1 MRPLAL
7 ALTTILALLASAA
20 GRAQSYPDPRVDEL
34 LTRGADA
41 MMRHDYAA
49 AERAYSALRSE
60 YPILPFG
67 DCLLASLELRR
78 AEDADV
84 AVDRGA
90 VGRLLANA
98 LLAVDKLVDEGERD
112 PWRLY
117 AAGLVNGYA
126 AYHAA
131 TSGEWLDAADYGAE
145 TLDYF
150 ERCLE
155 RDPNNREAQ
164 VAVGVY
170 DYWISA
176 KVGSWSPFAE
186 DRTDEALR
194 RLERAVSK
202 TRYHAF
208 VALNALVWIYIDEG
222 NPRKA
227 VRFADTW
234 LARYPGNRD
243 LLWAKARALED
254 YDRRAANEI
263 YDLVASSFL
272 ETEGAI
278 PPTVRV
284 TLAHKKAMN
293 LAELGE
299 PHAATKLLDDV
310 LLARDIPDQ
319 ALRRKADRLERMR
332 ELREEL
338 ND

>member
-1 MRPLAL
+1 MRSLILGLA
-7 ALTTILALLASAA
+7 TALLASAT
-20 GRAQSYPDPRVDEL
+20 GSAQSYPDARVDEL
-34 LTRGADA
+34 LVRGADA
-41 MMRHDYAA
+41 TMRYDYAA
-49 AERAYSALRSE
+49 AERAYKTLRAE

-67 DCLLASLELRR
+67 DCLLASVELRR
-78 AEDADV
+78 AEDFDV
-84 AVDRGA
+84 EIDRGA

-98 LLAVDKLVDEGERD
+98 LLAVDKLVDDEERD

-126 AYHAA
+126 AYFAA
-131 TSGEWLDAADYGAE
+131 TTGGWLDAADYGSE

-155 RDPNNREAQ
+155 RDPTNAEAQ

-186 DRTDEALR
+186 DKTDEALR
-194 RLERAVSK
+194 RLERAAPT

-208 VALNALVWIYIDEG
+208 VAVNALAWIYIDEG
-222 NPRKA
+222 NSRKA
-227 VRFADTW
+227 VRFADRW
-234 LARYPGNRD
+234 LARYPLNRD

-254 YDRRAANEI
+254 YDRRAANKA

-272 ETEGAI
+272 ETEGRI

-293 LAELGE
+293 HAELGE
-299 PHAATKLLDDV
+299 ARAAIALIDE
-310 LLARDIPDQ
+310 LLADGDLPEWAR
-319 ALRRKADRLERMR
+319 RRKADRLERMR
-332 ELREEL
+332 DLRDELT
-338 ND
+338 D